1 LNLNHVDCGHS
12 IQAAGHAT
20 IGENKSFFQYSIG
33 NCHYSITMQDL
44 SLHILDIAENGI
56 TAGATLIEIDIS
68 EDIGRDLLQITIK
81 DNGQGM
87 DAEML
92 RGATDPFVTSRTTR
106 RVGMGLPLLRQAAE
120 ETGGDLRITSELGKG
135 TEVVATFK
143 KSHIDRRPLGDMGAT
158 ATALI
163 MGNPDLDVVYRSNLR
178 EQEVEIDTR
187 SIRKE
192 LDGAMRI
199 NDPAVIRLIRDLFR
213 KRED

>member
-1 LNLNHVDCGHS
+1 
-12 IQAAGHAT
+12 
-20 IGENKSFFQYSIG
+20 
-33 NCHYSITMQDL
+33 MQDL

-68 EDIGRDLLQITIK
+68 EDLSRDLLQITIK

-87 DAEML
+87 DADML

-106 RVGMGLPLLRQAAE
+106 RVGMGLPLLKQAAE
-120 ETGGDLRITSELGKG
+120 ETGGDLRIRSELGKG

-143 KSHIDRRPLGDMGAT
+143 ESHIDRRPLGDMGAT

-192 LDGAMRI
+192 LNGAMRI
-199 NDPAVIRLIRDLFR
+199 NDPAVIRLIQDLFR